1 MTQNPLTI
9 SCHFAVWTGPS
20 WVTLRLLQL
29 MKPSRRPLPS
39 VVQPEASWCSWD
51 GPSHVLPGGL
61 PPGTAWCCVSFP
73 GMAVTK
79 HHQLNSLERQNFTL
93 SRAGSYESEVMG
105 SATPGSVCLPA
116 SGRPWGAPEL
126 LDLQRHRSGLC
137 LVCCSAVFP
146 LCVCVAPLVI
156 RRAVKPG

>member
-29 MKPSRRPLPS
+29 KKPSRRPLPS
-39 VVQPEASWCSWD
+39 VVQPEASWCNWD
-51 GPSHVLPGGL
+51 GPSHVLPGGP

-73 GMAVTK
+73 RMAVTK

-93 SRAGSYESEVMG
+93 SWAGSYESEVIG
-105 SATPGSVCLPA
+105 SATPGSVPQLPA
-116 SGRPWGAPEL
+116 GPGEP
-126 LDLQRHRSGLC
+126 RSGWICSGIAPVSASFVVRPSSLC
-137 LVCCSAVFP
+137 ASVLH
-146 LCVCVAPLVI
+146 LLL
-156 RRAVKPG
+156 